1 MCAILAMPVCA
12 QYRDVKLPE
21 KPNNS
26 GYRDYQS
33 QESGFWCSFEAD
45 GGSSIMEGRRNMQY
59 ADVTFSGG
67 YRLNE
72 YLRLGVGFG
81 GRMYVNNAKVR
92 QTDSKFGVPVFAAAR
107 GNFISA
113 YDRDGVPFWSV
124 RLGGIIKEG
133 IYFSPSVGYSFGG
146 IRNNFQVGIA
156 YDLINPKDFTGDRR
170 IYSGFSLRLGYEF

>member
-1 MCAILAMPVCA
+1 MAIETIKAKKVAFGAHSRQMGEVPSWKVAGTCNMPTSHS
-12 QYRDVKLPE
+12 R
-21 KPNNS
+21 
-26 GYRDYQS
+26 
-33 QESGFWCSFEAD
+33 
-45 GGSSIMEGRRNMQY
+45 
-59 ADVTFSGG
+59 
-67 YRLNE
+67 